1 MWKIQHALSPGGHER
16 SYCNKKSNVLSCYI
30 LNSFCNMLWQFP
42 LLWVPLQNLYFR
54 ITKAEKLFGGLDLGL
69 DAEWEF

>member
-1 MWKIQHALSPGGHER
+1 
-16 SYCNKKSNVLSCYI
+16 
-30 LNSFCNMLWQFP
+30 MLWQFP

-69 DAEWEF
+69 DAEWEFLFGE

>member
-1 MWKIQHALSPGGHER
+1 
-16 SYCNKKSNVLSCYI
+16 
-30 LNSFCNMLWQFP
+30 MLWQFP
-42 LLWVPLQNLYFR
+42 LLWVPLQNLYFG